1 MKISLEIDDKK
12 AMEFLS
18 LLHSGLKVET
28 ECTPIINK
36 KVAVQEPTGEE
47 TAEAQKVKIVE
58 EKKPLSLEDARKILT
73 TYTRSGYS
81 EEVKALVEKYGNGK
95 LSAVKSENYP
105 ALLCEAKYT
114 CRAPLTKEEV
124 TARVEELKTEGYSDK
139 LSALFE
145 HHNATSVDD
154 LKSEYYSSFMRDA
167 EEIDYAGN

>member
-1 MKISLEIDDKK
+1 METNELRKAISVLR
-12 AMEFLS
+12 
-18 LLHSGLKVET
+18 
-28 ECTPIINK
+28 PI
-36 KVAVQEPTGEE
+36 
-47 TAEAQKVKIVE
+47 AEAFLLFADNYENSKEQKIEAKTEVPVAKA
-58 EKKPLSLEDARKILT
+58 EKPITLEDARKILT

-114 CRAPLTKEEV
+114 CRAPLTKDEV
-124 TARVEELKTEGYSDK
+124 TARVEELKAEGYSDK

>member
-1 MKISLEIDDKK
+1 MGTNELRKAIRVLRPIAEAFLLFADNYENSKEQKIEAKTEVPV
-12 AMEFLS
+12 A
-18 LLHSGLKVET
+18 KVEK
-28 ECTPIINK
+28 PI
-36 KVAVQEPTGEE
+36 T
-47 TAEAQKVKIVE
+47 
-58 EKKPLSLEDARKILT
+58 LEDARKILT
-73 TYTRSGYS
+73 AYTRSGYS

-95 LSAVKSENYP
+95 LSEVKSENYH

-124 TARVEELKTEGYSDK
+124 KARVEELKAEGYSDK
-139 LSALFE
+139 LYALFE

>member
-1 MKISLEIDDKK
+1 METNELRKAISVLR
-12 AMEFLS
+12 
-18 LLHSGLKVET
+18 
-28 ECTPIINK
+28 PI
-36 KVAVQEPTGEE
+36 
-47 TAEAQKVKIVE
+47 AEAFLLFADNYENSKEQKIEAKTEVPVAKA
-58 EKKPLSLEDARKILT
+58 EKPITLEDARKILT

-124 TARVEELKTEGYSDK
+124 TARVEELKAEGYSDK